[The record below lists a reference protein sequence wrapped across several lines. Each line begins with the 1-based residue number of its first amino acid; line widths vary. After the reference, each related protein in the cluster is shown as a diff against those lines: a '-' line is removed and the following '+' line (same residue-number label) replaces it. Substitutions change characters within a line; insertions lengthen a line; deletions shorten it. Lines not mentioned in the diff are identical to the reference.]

1 MKIKILIGIMCLNL
15 FYGCGCS
22 DEETINY
29 DLNEFE
35 SSLISMES
43 QDNIQ
48 FINQE
53 QELINAKT
61 TTKTT
66 ENKDLN
72 SSDNDSCTVVLA
84 ESQENDLIIET
95 LGKTFTT
102 EIEKREDNKSHIV
115 VSDGTLFYGIDN
127 LDTENLEEITTSFS
141 SDGFDFNNVFVLNS
155 GSDSGFV
162 IYSTTKGIEFIKNDD
177 GSFLRRTE

>member
-1 MKIKILIGIMCLNL
+1 MNIKILIGIICSIL

-22 DEETINY
+22 DDETVNF

-35 SSLISMES
+35 SSLISMDS

-48 FINQE
+48 FMNQE

-61 TTKTT
+61 TAKTT
-66 ENKDLN
+66 ENRDLN

-84 ESQENDLIIET
+84 ESQENDLIFET

-102 EIEKREDNKSHIV
+102 EIEKREGNKSHIV

-127 LDTENLEEITTSFS
+127 LVTENLEVITTSFS

-155 GSDSGFV
+155 GSDSGLV
-162 IYSTTKGIEFIKNDD
+162 IYSPTKGIEFIKNDD
-177 GSFLRRTE
+177 GTFLKRTE